1 MTVSWI
7 PWRFLQTNN
16 FCLQRNTPIRPG
28 IIRFGTR
35 LTETL
40 TGTHVGLKR
49 LFTWDF
55 TRTTST
61 GTFELRFQN
70 CGYLPSDNNN
80 CNLPWVPEAFHARFP
95 VSFKCLRP
103 AAEHVSRPAAD
114 KTKLPDD
121 SEKKPL
127 VPRVVATMLRIET
140 YQPCYQSPSNHVVT
154 NSPTQ

>member
-16 FCLQRNTPIRPG
+16 FCLLRNAPIRPG

-35 LTETL
+35 LTRTL

-70 CGYLPSDNNN
+70 RGYLPSDSIAADRYHSGPLRREF
-80 CNLPWVPEAFHARFP
+80 LPLTMATYPGCQRLFMRGFRCRSSVFGLR
-95 VSFKCLRP
+95 SNTCRGLRP
-103 AAEHVSRPAAD
+103 
-114 KTKLPDD
+114 TKR
-121 SEKKPL
+121 S
-127 VPRVVATMLRIET
+127 
-140 YQPCYQSPSNHVVT
+140 
-154 NSPTQ
+154 SPTQARKNLWYPG